1 MKRNFI
7 LSSFTIVLCF
17 FSNSLW
23 SQIVTKQVVVSFAV
37 SPTPLADI
45 ANVRAYADQKGVS
58 ISTVDKLQCI
68 PYTYLWSLTG
78 TLDNIITTVDY
89 ISTRPNGGSSSQNGG
104 TGTRTLEDAPIQVAP
119 VLPPCVSKDSV
130 DAYSFCRNVND
141 QPVLMAVIDDGI
153 GKTFA
158 GSRGTTVNTETF
170 FQPYLWSNPASNAK
184 GTIGYNFINKS
195 TDPTSDNAEHGSA
208 VTFRIVNMLRKAN
221 VTNVKIMVL
230 QSHNP
235 LTGTGTVW
243 NVCQALDFAY
253 CNNANIINMSVG
265 GLLGKITSPERPTPI
280 EAAGASVFE
289 ALFKYMQQTKNILI
303 VAAAGN
309 EGQNVTVPRRDGQRY
324 CTASYSVPNL
334 IEVAANAN
342 CSDKLAAFSNYGS
355 PNVHLAAPGES
366 VYCAV
371 PVTRAN
377 PSGIALKSGTSLAAP
392 HVSAAAAILA
402 TNRSFSEFNAALI
415 IKSLTEPESVTRI
428 GALEGMVSSSGRLNT
443 CKALTV
449 FLRNS
454 GARIGAANPSNNT
467 EGVTKTALDA
477 LNVSPNPVTST
488 FTVSFTSGQE
498 AQTDVVIRDI
508 LGRNVLQQNWSIYN
522 GKNDLT
528 IDAGTLNKG
537 IYFINM
543 RINEQNIV
551 QKIIKN

>member
-1 MKRNFI
+1 MKKNFI
-7 LSSFTIVLCF
+7 LSSFTLILCF
-17 FSNSLW
+17 CSSALW

-45 ANVRAYADQKGVS
+45 ANIRAYADGKGVS

-78 TLDNIITTVDY
+78 TLDNVIATVDY

-104 TGTRTLEDAPIQVAP
+104 TGTRSLELTPTQVVP

-153 GKTFA
+153 GKTFST
-158 GSRGTTVNTETF
+158 GRGTVNATTF
-170 FQPYLWSNPASNAK
+170 FQPYLWSNPASTAK
-184 GTIGYNFINKS
+184 GSIGYNFVNGS
-195 TDPTSDNAEHGSA
+195 NDPTSDEAQHGSA
-208 VTFRIVNMLRKAN
+208 VTFRIVDMLRKSG
-221 VTNVKIMVL
+221 VSNVKIMIL
-230 QSHNP
+230 QSHDP
-235 LTGTGTVW
+235 VSGTGTVW
-243 NVCQALDFAY
+243 NVCRALDFAY

-289 ALFKYMQQTKNILI
+289 AMFNYMRSTKSTLI

-309 EGQNVTVPRRDGQRY
+309 EGQDVSVPRRDGQRY
-324 CTASYSVPNL
+324 CTASYILPNL

-342 CSDKLAAFSNYGS
+342 CSEKLATFSNFGRG
-355 PNVHLAAPGES
+355 NVHITAPGEF

-371 PVTRAN
+371 PVTRLN

-402 TNRSFSEFNAALI
+402 TNRPPGEFNYATI
-415 IKSLTEPESVTRI
+415 VKSLQESATPIRGLQDVV
-428 GALEGMVSSSGRLNT
+428 ASGGWLNT

-449 FLRNS
+449 FLRNYPVI
-454 GARIGAANPSNNT
+454 RMAAPVNGSNT
-467 EGVTKTALDA
+467 EGGTKTSVEA
-477 LNVSPNPVTST
+477 LNVSPNPITS
-488 FTVSFTSGQE
+488 SFTISWANQQE
-498 AQTDVVIRDI
+498 AQTEVVIKDI
-508 LGRNVLQQNWSIYN
+508 LGRTVLQQNWSVYS
-522 GKNDLT
+522 GKNELT
-528 IDAGTLNKG
+528 IDASSFNKG

-551 QKIIKN
+551 QKVIKN